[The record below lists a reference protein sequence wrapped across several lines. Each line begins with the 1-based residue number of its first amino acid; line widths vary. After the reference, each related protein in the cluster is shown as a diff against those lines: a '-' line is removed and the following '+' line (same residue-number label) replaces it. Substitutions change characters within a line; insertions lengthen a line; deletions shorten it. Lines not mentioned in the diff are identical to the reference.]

1 MPIKEQPIFI
11 YWQRYMLHMAK
22 AVIKKGL
29 NTTKSLILQTQKAEA
44 NIPM

>member
-1 MPIKEQPIFI
+1 MF
-11 YWQRYMLHMAK
+11 HMAK

-44 NIPM
+44 NIRMWTKIAFIAAE